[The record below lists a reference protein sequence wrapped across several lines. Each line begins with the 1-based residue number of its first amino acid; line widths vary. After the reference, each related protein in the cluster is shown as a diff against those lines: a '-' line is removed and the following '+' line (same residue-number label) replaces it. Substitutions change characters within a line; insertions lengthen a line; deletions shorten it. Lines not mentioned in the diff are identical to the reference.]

1 MPRPK
6 GPSAKENKHPLSKT
20 KTPGVF
26 FITGTSPATGK
37 PERIYYISYYRDG
50 KRHFE
55 KAGRQVQDK
64 MTELKAN
71 AIRTDRM
78 RGKELPNK
86 ARRAAEK
93 AAKAALAGRWT
104 IEKLWGEYVKQ
115 RRGGKA
121 DYTDKANYK
130 NHLSGPL
137 GAKEPS
143 EVLPLDVD
151 RLRVRLSKKLSAGTV
166 AKVLALFR
174 RIVNFG
180 EKKQLARGPGFKIAL
195 PRVNNE
201 RTEFLP
207 DAQMAAYIKTCR
219 EWPDPQAGNFQLL
232 ELYTGMRRGEVRNL
246 QWADVDLD
254 RGFLTIRNPKGGTD
268 QTIPLSDAARK
279 ILEGHPQAGKN
290 PYVFAGELGGARGL
304 KQIGDAS
311 RKIRTAAG
319 LPESFRPN
327 HGLRHSFAS
336 HLASSGEVDL
346 YTIQRLLTHKS
357 PAMTQRYAHLRDE
370 TLKRGA
376 DVMSRAAAAADAK
389 AKEETA

>member
-1 MPRPK
+1 M
-6 GPSAKENKHPLSKT
+6 AKHSSTPIRT
-20 KTPGVF
+20 KTPGVY
-26 FITGTSPATGK
+26 FIMGTSPATGK
-37 PERIYYISYYRDG
+37 PEHIFYISYYRNG

-64 MTELKAN
+64 MTVAKAN

-86 ARRAAEK
+86 ARREAER
-93 AAKAALAGRWT
+93 AAKDAAAGRWT
-104 IEKLWGEYVKQ
+104 IEKLWTEYVKQ

-121 DYTDKANYK
+121 DYTDKANYRK
-130 NHLSGPL
+130 HLSGPF
-137 GAKEPS
+137 GEKEPF
-143 EVLPLDVD
+143 EILPLDVD
-151 RLRVRLSKKLSAGTV
+151 RLRVRLSKTLSPATV
-166 AKVLALFR
+166 AKVLGLLR
-174 RIVNFG
+174 RVIHFG
-180 EKKQLARGPGFKIAL
+180 EKKQLARGPGFKIQL

-201 RTEFLP
+201 RTEFLT
-207 DAQMAAYIKTCR
+207 DAQIAAYIKTCR

-246 QWADVDLD
+246 KWADVDFD

-268 QTIPLSDAARK
+268 QTIPLSDAAQEL
-279 ILEGHPQAGKN
+279 LEGHPQEAGV
-290 PYVFAGELGGARGL
+290 PYVFAGEMGGARGL
-304 KQIGDAS
+304 KQIADSS

-319 LPESFRPN
+319 LPEGFRPN

-346 YTIQRLLTHKS
+346 YTLQRLMTHKS
-357 PAMTQRYAHLRDE
+357 PTMTQRYAHLRDE

-376 DVMSRAAAAADAK
+376 DVMGRIVAEAGK
-389 AKEETA
+389 TREQ